1 MSTSP
6 SPVEPRERRAANRD
20 TRETGRLQV
29 TPRTL
34 AMVLFGVLLTWA
46 AVEFVARTLLA
57 LTLTATALMIAVAL
71 NHGVAALMRRRVP
84 RPWAIAA
91 VVLVAAC
98 VMVGL
103 GFTVIPTAVN
113 QGKAL
118 VMGLPDIIHK
128 ARETRVFHALDD
140 RLHIAKSLLSFE
152 QHLPQMLEETAAPL
166 LTLLGGVLSAVAAVV
181 TVMVLAIFM
190 LIFGGRLVHE
200 WLKETLPHRRP
211 RYTVIVDKTYASI
224 GGYLMGLGLIC
235 FANATCTT
243 AFLSIAGVPFFLPL
257 GIVSG
262 LSSMVPYA
270 GPAVLGTTVILIA
283 FATKGPGL
291 GIATA
296 IYYVVYGQIEGQI
309 LSPLVFK
316 RTVHVNPL
324 VVLLSV
330 VFFSELAGI
339 VGAVLAVPTAAAL
352 QILIREVLRV
362 RRDRLHLAAT
372 RLNSPDHPE
381 LDDEADPPSG
391 AHAG

>member
-1 MSTSP
+1 
-6 SPVEPRERRAANRD
+6 
-20 TRETGRLQV
+20 
-29 TPRTL
+29 
-34 AMVLFGVLLTWA
+34 MVLFGVLLTWA

-71 NHGVAALMRRRVP
+71 NHGVNALMRRRVP
-84 RPWAIAA
+84 RGWAIAA

-98 VMVGL
+98 VVVGL

-128 ARETRVFHALDD
+128 ARGTRVFHALDD

-152 QHLPQMLEETAAPL
+152 QRLPQMLEETAAPL

-181 TVMVLAIFM
+181 TVLVLAIFM
-190 LIFGGRLVHE
+190 LIFGGRLVRE
-200 WLKETLPHRRP
+200 WLQETLPHRRP

-224 GGYLMGLGLIC
+224 GGYQMGLGLIC
-235 FANATCTT
+235 FANASCTT
-243 AFLSIAGVPFFLPL
+243 AFLAIAGVPFFLPL

-270 GPAVLGTTVILIA
+270 GPAVLGTTVTLIA
-283 FATKGPGL
+283 FATKGPGF

-339 VGAVLAVPTAAAL
+339 VGAVLAVPAAAAL
-352 QILIREVLRV
+352 QILMREVLRV

-381 LDDEADPPSG
+381 KAEEEEPSS
-391 AHAG
+391 AHDGG